1 MYRICSLF
9 HLKGVVHPKKRD
21 RCPQAILGVGLSEEY
36 SYIKYND
43 ILALPSYVM
52 AVKGALKVFE
62 AQKAHPSI
70 ITVIHTTLVG

>member
-9 HLKGVVHPKKRD
+9 HLKGVVHPKKGID
-21 RCPQAILGVGLSEEY
+21 ALKTFLEEY

-43 ILALPSYVM
+43 TLPSYVM